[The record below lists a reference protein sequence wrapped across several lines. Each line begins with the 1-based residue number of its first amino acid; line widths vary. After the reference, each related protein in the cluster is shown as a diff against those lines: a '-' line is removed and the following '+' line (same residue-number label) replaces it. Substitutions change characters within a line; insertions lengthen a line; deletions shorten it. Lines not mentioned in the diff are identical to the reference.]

1 MSLEPDT
8 GVTASSLTTQH
19 EEAPVPISS
28 KPWNAVPKEPGIYAM
43 YGGLPPRTWVA
54 YVGQAGNVAQ
64 RLAQHLDRRSS
75 SVATGTSAVGL
86 NVDYVAYV
94 AWWLHPSFR
103 DKTHRLAAELVA
115 FRVLEPALR
124 SRGGIEQ
131 SAIDLSEDP
140 QFASDIKALLRG
152 DPTGKYQ
159 LPALPDLADR
169 MADLEA
175 RLKRLEGLLPG
186 HIPDR

>member
-1 MSLEPDT
+1 MLRRA
-8 GVTASSLTTQH
+8 VQ
-19 EEAPVPISS
+19 VPISS
-28 KPWNAVPKEPGIYAM
+28 KPWNAVPRKPGIYAM

-94 AWWLHPSFR
+94 AWWLHPSFS

-115 FRVLEPALR
+115 FGVLEPALR
-124 SRGGIEQ
+124 SRGGIGQ
-131 SAIDLSEDP
+131 PAVDLAQDP
-140 QFASDIKALLRG
+140 RFAHEIGVLLRG
-152 DPTGKYQ
+152 EPSGRYRP
-159 LPALPDLADR
+159 PALPDLADR
-169 MADLEA
+169 VAELEA
-175 RLKRLEGLLPG
+175 RLGKLEGLLRGP
-186 HIPDR
+186 HS